1 MATKRPLSEV
11 YDFEDGDENSE
22 EFLDDSLVRIMCSIL
37 QFFQQLPAINLKT

>member
-22 EFLDDSLVRIMCSIL
+22 NFLDDSLVKKWWNIFNITV
-37 QFFQQLPAINLKT
+37 LPRCHLP